1 LWVTL
6 YNGLKPA
13 LRTRPASL
21 AKSNSHKQCRL
32 KALRFAA
39 TFGFPSQSPSGKLA
53 YNPTFG
59 GTAVKKIILSSFA
72 PLLVISLLVAAPAP
86 KDTDQEKIQG
96 TWKLESV
103 ESQGQIFIEQYKDW
117 TFNIKDDKL
126 TIKVRDKVTKEYTI
140 KIDPDKKPKT
150 LDLTR
155 EIGGQTVTELGIYEL
170 DSDTWKMCNDEAGL
184 MRPTEYGT
192 KEGTQLEVIVMKRVK
207 NKDKE

>member
-1 LWVTL
+1 
-6 YNGLKPA
+6 
-13 LRTRPASL
+13 
-21 AKSNSHKQCRL
+21 
-32 KALRFAA
+32 
-39 TFGFPSQSPSGKLA
+39 
-53 YNPTFG
+53 
-59 GTAVKKIILSSFA
+59 VKKIILSSSASFF
-72 PLLVISLLVAAPAP
+72 LISILGAAPAP

-103 ESQGQIFIEQYKDW
+103 ESRGQVFIEQYKDW

-126 TIKVRDKVTKEYTI
+126 TIKVGDRVTKEYTI

-150 LDLTR
+150 VDLTR
-155 EIGGQTVTELGIYEL
+155 EIGGRTVTELGIYEL
-170 DSDTWKMCNDEAGL
+170 DGDTWKMCNDEAGI